1 MLSVQL
7 KSNKMNLPGSMV
19 LVFFSIQLGSRN
31 EKEKNNNNN
40 KKTEGRGKEGVAE
53 VRGVRESWVLAGHP
67 DHGAPG

>member
-1 MLSVQL
+1 MR
-7 KSNKMNLPGSMV
+7 KRKTTTTT
-19 LVFFSIQLGSRN
+19 
-31 EKEKNNNNN
+31 

>member
-1 MLSVQL
+1 
-7 KSNKMNLPGSMV
+7 MV